1 MAETNTIFEA
11 IILQLKINKYKLKKK
26 GSPRCKLVQSLW
38 KTAWRFPRKL
48 KIELSYDPAIPLLGI
63 YLDKT
68 LIQNDTCTSVLIVG
82 LFAIVKMEKQ
92 PRCPSPDEWINK
104 TWHMYT
110 MEYYSAIKRTN
121 NASCRNMDA
130 TRHCHTK

>member
-1 MAETNTIFEA
+1 MVDSRRYMAETNTIFEA

-68 LIQNDTCTSVLIVG
+68 IIQKDT
-82 LFAIVKMEKQ
+82 
-92 PRCPSPDEWINK
+92 
-104 TWHMYT
+104 
-110 MEYYSAIKRTN
+110 RTPTFI
-121 NASCRNMDA
+121 AA
-130 TRHCHTK
+130 PFTIAETQK

>member
-1 MAETNTIFEA
+1 M
-11 IILQLKINKYKLKKK
+11 
-26 GSPRCKLVQSLW
+26 VQSLW

-68 LIQNDTCTSVLIVG
+68 LIQNDTCTSVLTAAV
-82 LFAIVKMEKQ
+82 FAIVKMEKQ

-104 TWHMYT
+104 VWHMYT

-130 TRHCHTK
+130 TRDCHTK

>member
-1 MAETNTIFEA
+1 M
-11 IILQLKINKYKLKKK
+11 
-26 GSPRCKLVQSLW
+26 QSLW

-68 LIQNDTCTSVLIVG
+68 LIQNDTCTSVLTAAV
-82 LFAIVKMEKQ
+82 FAIVKMEKQ

-104 TWHMYT
+104 VWHMYT

-130 TRHCHTK
+130 TRDCHTKYGKSERERQIPRDTPYT